1 MRVLSVNT
9 GIARP
14 LRVGSR
20 NFLSAIGKAAV
31 AGPVAVGP
39 LGLQGDEQADP
50 TVHGGLDKAVYAYP
64 VEHLPFWNGQ
74 RPHAPPLC
82 GSLPP
87 EGADSPWGGPA
98 ANPSLFDE
106 PLPPGFMGEN
116 LSIEGLLEPEV
127 WIGDE
132 LHFPG
137 CVLRVTAPRE
147 PCFKFNAVMGLN
159 TAGRLM
165 MERLCSGFYLAVV
178 QPGSIE
184 AGQPFTLKP
193 GTRGLRVSE
202 AFAAKRIKHLR

>member
-1 MRVLSVNT
+1 MRVLSVTT

-20 NFLSAIGKAAV
+20 NFLSAIGKASV

-64 VEHLPFWNGQ
+64 VEHLPFWNGH

-98 ANPSLFDE
+98 ANRAMNF
-106 PLPPGFMGEN
+106 
-116 LSIEGLLEPEV
+116 
-127 WIGDE
+127 
-132 LHFPG
+132 
-137 CVLRVTAPRE
+137 
-147 PCFKFNAVMGLN
+147 
-159 TAGRLM
+159 
-165 MERLCSGFYLAVV
+165 
-178 QPGSIE
+178 
-184 AGQPFTLKP
+184 
-193 GTRGLRVSE
+193 
-202 AFAAKRIKHLR
+202 